1 MISRCASV
9 VARKQPLVGVASIL
23 LNIWW
28 IYYND
33 MILRGI
39 NHVRNCLSAAEVAL
53 DAVNA
58 FLWCKK
64 VYKESDMHCLACDKY
79 PT

>member
-1 MISRCASV
+1 MISRCAPV
-9 VARKQPLVGVASIL
+9 VAPKQPLVGVASIL

-39 NHVRNCLSAAEVAL
+39 NHVRNSLYAAEVAL
-53 DAVNA
+53 DAVNVL
-58 FLWCKK
+58 LWCKK
-64 VYKESDMHCLACDKY
+64 GA
-79 PT
+79 